1 MPGLE
6 RAAVA
11 SGWGAGGRAAETG
24 TEEKMGGAGSGQ
36 PSAARHRCGA
46 AGNAESI
53 RATDLRIMMVNI
65 EPAAMRFRK
74 LTRLACLVALM
85 GACAAQVQVS
95 KVQGWLRADIE
106 RDNEK
111 VKRPILT
118 YLDAA
123 RLVADA
129 ITNEFCSGRDDGL
142 IADLEASAKAV
153 GKQQGDM
160 QKSIATF
167 HKMIGPVTSFEYRNQ
182 ALEFQ
187 AGQTDLRDV
196 AHATS
201 AVFYSVITGQ
211 VGDATGGLHFDG
223 GRENQTNYLLDG
235 FN

>member
-1 MPGLE
+1 
-6 RAAVA
+6 
-11 SGWGAGGRAAETG
+11 
-24 TEEKMGGAGSGQ
+24 
-36 PSAARHRCGA
+36 
-46 AGNAESI
+46 
-53 RATDLRIMMVNI
+53 MMVNI

-74 LTRLACLVALM
+74 LTRLACLIALM

-201 AVFYSVITGQ
+201 AVFYSVITPTFPDGNLFLTVKTQ
-211 VGDATGGLHFDG
+211 RIGNLHRVFQFQFQPYPK
-223 GRENQTNYLLDG
+223 ENLPPWLRRDR
-235 FN
+235 